1 MKITI
6 LNGNPDSQKTSF
18 EKYSEELSGSLGSAG
33 HELHVFN
40 LRDKN
45 IKYCIGCFGCWI
57 KHPGECFH
65 KDDMPEIL
73 RAAINS
79 DLILFTSPL
88 IMGFPSALLKKTMD
102 RMIPLVHP
110 YIVIDHGECHHLKR
124 YKKYPLLGLI
134 VEENA
139 QTDQE
144 DMEIIHHN
152 FDRLSRNFKSKLQL
166 FKLTSEPVTEVA
178 HAINRL

>member
-6 LNGNPDSQKTSF
+6 LNGNPDAQKTGF
-18 EKYSEELSGSLGSAG
+18 EDYSNELSESLKNAG
-33 HELHVFN
+33 HGVTTLS

-45 IKYCIGCFGCWI
+45 IKYCTGCFGCWT

-73 RAAINS
+73 RACINS
-79 DLILFTSPL
+79 DLVLFASPL

-134 VEENA
+134 VEKNA
-139 QTDQE
+139 RTDQE
-144 DMEIIHHN
+144 DLEIVQHN
-152 FDRLSRNFKSKLQL
+152 FKRLSRNFKSDLRL
-166 FKLTSEPVTEVA
+166 FHLTTEPLKEVVDE
-178 HAINRL
+178 INRL